1 MSADRPHFDAP
12 IEEPGTPAP
21 ARHSATV
28 IVARD
33 SSDGIEVFMLER
45 TLKSDFA
52 GGAYVFPGGRLDRA
66 DLDPGFAEIMDGWSP
81 ERVAEL
87 GEEVED
93 TARGII
99 VCAIRETFEEAGIL
113 LARGRDGT
121 PVRLGTDAQR
131 WLDIRRALQ
140 AGDHDALAG
149 AREAGI
155 RFDASM
161 LRFWVR
167 LVTPVQSP
175 KRYDTRFFVA
185 AMPEGQTPL
194 HDDVETT
201 ASAWIKPAEAVE
213 RALAGEFSIIF
224 PTRKT
229 LESIAGF
236 ATTEE
241 LLAAAKD
248 RPTEPILPRIV
259 LRDGEPRV
267 ILPDGSAHVP

>member
-1 MSADRPHFDAP
+1 MDRPHLDVP
-12 IEEPGTPAP
+12 IDEPAEPVP
-21 ARHSATV
+21 ARASATV

-33 SSDGIEVFMLER
+33 GTRGLEVFMLER
-45 TLKSDFA
+45 HLQSDFA
-52 GGAYVFPGGRLDRA
+52 GGAFVFPGGKLDQA
-66 DLDPGFAEIMDGWSP
+66 DLDPGFLELLVGWSP
-81 ERVAEL
+81 ALAAGWGREDEEL
-87 GEEVED
+87 
-93 TARGII
+93 ARALV

-113 LARGRDGT
+113 LARLPDGR
-121 PVRLGTDAQR
+121 PVRLGSDAGR
-131 WLDIRRALQ
+131 WIEVRHALQ
-140 AGDHDALAG
+140 AGHRSALQG

-167 LVTPVQSP
+167 LVTPVQAP

-201 ASAWIKPAEAVE
+201 ASTWVNPADAVE
-213 RALAGEFSIIF
+213 RAAAGELSIIF

-229 LESIAGF
+229 LESLMPYASVG
-236 ATTEE
+236 E
-241 LLAAAKD
+241 LLEAAAV
-248 RPTEPILPRIV
+248 RPHDPIEPRII

-267 ILPDGSAHVP
+267 VLPDGSVHLP